1 MKDNVRKHG
10 KSKESK
16 KGNEKSD
23 KGRNK
28 EMYKAMRLEKKKK
41 R

>member
-1 MKDNVRKHG
+1 MGDNVRKRRKNG
-10 KSKESK
+10 ESK
-16 KGNEKSD
+16 KGNEKND

-41 R
+41 K

>member
-1 MKDNVRKHG
+1 MEDNVRKRRKNG
-10 KSKESK
+10 ESK
-16 KGNEKSD
+16 KGNEKYN

-28 EMYKAMRLEKKKK
+28 EMQKAMRLEKKK